1 MERQGLR
8 PSLVRRPSDTCDPTP
23 SGHVFVGNQPLMS
36 GAQLDLQHFRS
47 KLHALRRELSETAAT
62 SKAAAAVVE
71 LDQSRIG
78 RLSRMDAMQG
88 QAMSAQLEQR
98 REQHLA
104 DVERALDRLE
114 QGDFG
119 LCASCGEP
127 IAAARLDFEPTITIC
142 IGCASAQEDT

>member
-47 KLHALRRELSETAAT
+47 KLHAL
-62 SKAAAAVVE
+62 
-71 LDQSRIG
+71 
-78 RLSRMDAMQG
+78 
-88 QAMSAQLEQR
+88 R